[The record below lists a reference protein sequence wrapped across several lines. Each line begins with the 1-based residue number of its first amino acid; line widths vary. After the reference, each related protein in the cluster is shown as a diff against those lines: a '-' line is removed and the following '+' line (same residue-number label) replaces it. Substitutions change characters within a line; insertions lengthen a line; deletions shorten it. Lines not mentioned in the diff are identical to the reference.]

1 MEIELNSSS
10 LFIYDSDNIDEIEKN
25 NDEQEFIIEQLMKHI
40 ETLENEKNKPHFI
53 IEYNTQNIRKIH
65 SSWKNTPNFIEI
77 DNNKYE
83 LYFSDN
89 LRSDHNHIHYIFYKK
104 ENEYIAVGTRDMK
117 NISGPIIFFEKYKQH
132 KKYF

>member
-1 MEIELNSSS
+1 MELNSSS

-53 IEYNTQNIRKIH
+53 IEYDNKSIRKICE
-65 SSWKNTPNFIEI
+65 SWNQTPKFIEI
-77 DNNKYE
+77 NNLKYE
-83 LYFSDN
+83 LYFSND
-89 LRSDHNHIHYIFYKK
+89 LHKEQYVGYIFYKK
-104 ENEYIAVGTRDMK
+104 GNEYIVVGTRNMTSIH
-117 NISGPIIFFEKYKQH
+117 NPMIFFEKYKQY